1 MQNDV
6 RYVLVHVSIFR
17 TLCSAVG
24 LLVLTGMLM
33 LVSSAPGQQVDKNNL
48 VCLELATVV
57 RDCDQDSKDS
67 VFNMNLC
74 AIGIILGI
82 MDVNHYCGS

>member
-1 MQNDV
+1 M
-6 RYVLVHVSIFR
+6 H
-17 TLCSAVG
+17 CSRPN

-33 LVSSAPGQQVDKNNL
+33 LVSSAPGQLVDKNNL

>member
-1 MQNDV
+1 M
-6 RYVLVHVSIFR
+6 VHILILG
-17 TLCSAVG
+17 TPCAAVG

-67 VFNMNLC
+67 VCNMNLRV
-74 AIGIILGI
+74 IGIILSI